1 MPHQT
6 SMAHALLAWY
16 RMAKRPLPWRET
28 RDPYR
33 IWISEIMLQQTR
45 VETVKG
51 YYKRFLQ
58 RFPTVSALAAA
69 PEQDVLKAWE
79 GLGYYSRARNLQKAA
94 QVITEEHDG
103 VFPQT
108 YEGLLALPGIG
119 AYTAGAISSISFGLR
134 VPAIDGN
141 VYRVAARYF
150 GIRDD
155 IGSPAVQRQIRALV
169 TDSLPAEGV
178 SDYNQALM
186 ELGATV
192 CIPGVPKCGICP
204 WQNTCDAYGEQ
215 DAHLLPIRIKKV
227 SPKAMNVAVCL
238 ITCQGRIL
246 VMRRTQKMLHGLY
259 VFWLLEGDTDRK
271 RVGKTMDDQELR
283 CSFEAVLGTARH
295 VFTHRIWKM
304 ELLHYRLLKIPQQ
317 AVLDVLGARLVT
329 RPELLTL
336 PLPAAMRAAK
346 EAALELD
353 W

>member
-119 AYTAGAISSISFGLR
+119 AYTAGAIASISFGMR

-204 WQNTCDAYGEQ
+204 WQNTCDACGEQ

-238 ITCQGRIL
+238 ITCQDG
-246 VMRRTQKMLHGLY
+246 
-259 VFWLLEGDTDRK
+259 FWLWPNAKNCSRIVCFLA
-271 RVGKTMDDQELR
+271 VG
-283 CSFEAVLGTARH
+283 GG
-295 VFTHRIWKM
+295 
-304 ELLHYRLLKIPQQ
+304 Y
-317 AVLDVLGARLVT
+317 
-329 RPELLTL
+329 RPE
-336 PLPAAMRAAK
+336 AGR
-346 EAALELD
+346 ENNG
-353 W
+353 